1 MGTTQRSWKIYA
13 CGAAVVATLL
23 TSAACSPDDRRTG
36 AGATPGPGTPGTT
49 ASPVPGAPVTPAAT
63 TPGGTTPGSTSSATA
78 TPSRTPGKSP
88 TPPAGTGTPA
98 APAPAVCTEADLS
111 VSASNEGDK
120 GKPLRYILLTA
131 TNTGK
136 TTCNVY
142 GHPFVK
148 LGADAQGLVPV
159 IKDSDPGAVST
170 LAPGQKT
177 YAALLATGGKMDEYY
192 ARTLTVAVQRGEHDP
207 TAGKPVDVAL
217 PGVDSVPADDGQTV
231 TYWMTAQGLA
241 LRFIMSR

>member
-1 MGTTQRSWKIYA
+1 MVTTKKSWKIYA

-23 TSAACSPDDRRTG
+23 TSAACSPDDQKNR

-49 ASPVPGAPVTPAAT
+49 ASPVPGAPVTPGA
-63 TPGGTTPGSTSSATA
+63 TTPGSTTSATA
-78 TPSRTPGKSP
+78 TPSRAPGKSP
-88 TPPAGTGTPA
+88 TPPIATGTAA
-98 APAPAVCTEADLS
+98 APALAACTEADLS

-120 GKPLRYILLTA
+120 GQPLRHILLTA

-192 ARTLTVAVQRGEHDP
+192 ARTLTVAVQRSELDP